1 VPRGGKR
8 LGAGRKPHTRR
19 ERWLGGKA
27 GHRPLALVPS
37 SGVVP
42 LPVDV
47 EPIGDRPSVLTEG
60 EAAYWTQWA
69 SVAQSRGM
77 LHAGTEPGFVL
88 LCKTA
93 RAADVLWACIE
104 SRGLEQEKVTIDGAG
119 QEHRE
124 FKANSLLS
132 HWRGLM
138 ARVEQLQARYGI
150 AADGKVPVSD
160 GAGDAE
166 DEQLARLLA
175 VK

>member
-1 VPRGGKR
+1 MPRGGKR

-37 SGVVP
+37 TGVVP
-42 LPVDV
+42 LPSDS
-47 EPIGDRPSVLTEG
+47 EPVTDAPSVLTEG
-60 EAAYWTQWA
+60 ERNYWALW
-69 SVAQSRGM
+69 SPIAQSRGM
-77 LHAGTEPGFVL
+77 LHAGTVPGFVL

-93 RAADVLWACIE
+93 RAADVMWECIE
-104 SRGLEQEKVTIDGAG
+104 SRGMEQEKVTIDGSG

-160 GAGDAE
+160 GSGDAE
-166 DEQLARLLA
+166 DEQLAQLLA